1 VTATSMA
8 GGGDLMIRVT
18 LLAAAALLAA
28 PALAADPEAGREK
41 AQQCA
46 GCHGEAGVSVSG
58 EIPNLAAQ
66 KAEYLEEQLK
76 AFREGERTNPLM
88 NGLAA
93 QLEDAEIEN
102 LAAHFAALPGA
113 APGAT
118 GTMSAELAGTRPR
131 FPENH
136 ADDFTRYTT
145 ISLPERAQVRHYWAN
160 NAALEAARAGEPFP
174 PGAYLFV
181 EIYKAELD
189 DAGMP
194 MEGADGHFVEAGL
207 TAFTAMEKSPGWGDA
222 VPEILRNDD
231 WRYAVFTP
239 AGEHKAGTNEAPC
252 LACHRP
258 LEETD
263 YVFTYGALKAAA
275 GAPGR

>member
-1 VTATSMA
+1 MA
-8 GGGDLMIRVT
+8 GGGEVMIRIT
-18 LLAAAALLAA
+18 LFVAAALLAA
-28 PALAADPEAGREK
+28 PVLAADPEAGREK

-66 KAEYLEEQLK
+66 KAEYLEEQLE
-76 AFREGERTNPLM
+76 AFREGKRANPLM
-88 NGLAA
+88 NAIAA
-93 QLEDAEIEN
+93 QLEDAEIED

-113 APGAT
+113 APEAT

-131 FPENH
+131 FPDGY

-145 ISLPERAQVRHYWAN
+145 ISFPERKQVRHYWAN
-160 NAALEAARAGEPFP
+160 DAALDAARAGAPFP
-174 PGAYLFV
+174 PGSYLFV
-181 EIYKAELD
+181 EVHQAKLD
-189 DAGMP
+189 DAGLP
-194 MEGADGHFVEAGL
+194 VKRADGHFVEADL
-207 TAFTAMEKSPGWGDA
+207 AAFTAMEKSAGWGDA

-239 AGEHKAGTNEAPC
+239 AGEHKTGTNEAPC
-252 LACHRP
+252 LACHKP

-263 YVFTYGALKAAA
+263 YVFTYDALKAGA
-275 GAPGR
+275 GTPGR